1 MNSNTQHDPKEDGLL
16 EYDFSKGKRG
26 PVIPARPA
34 EAGKTKVTIRLDDD
48 IIDYYM
54 AEADKTGGKAGY
66 QTLINQALRQQISA
80 QSPTL
85 LEAFRQ
91 VIREEI
97 GQLTTR

>member
-1 MNSNTQHDPKEDGLL
+1 MKSKKHDPKQDGLQD
-16 EYDFSKGKRG
+16 YDFSKGKRG
-26 PVIPARPA
+26 PVIPPRPA

-48 IIDYYM
+48 IINYYM
-54 AEADKTGGKAGY
+54 SAAEKTGGKIGY

-85 LEAFRQ
+85 LESFRQ